1 MDNPIT
7 AKNFEDRRV
16 DPRIENPSVLDLKIL
31 FASETPGLLGKNISG
46 STVDISVSGL
56 GLVVDIDVPV
66 KSTLDVRI
74 TLKGEFKKYFLS
86 GKVRWCKPSDD
97 DGMYSIGVALH
108 ERTDVD
114 TDLESWK
121 KELEA

>member
-1 MDNPIT
+1 MIT
-7 AKNFEDRRV
+7 AKNFEERRQ
-16 DPRIENPSVLDLKIL
+16 DPRIENSSVLDLKIL

-56 GLVVDIDVPV
+56 GLLVDIDVPV

-86 GKVRWCKPSDD
+86 GKVRWCRPSVEE
-97 DGMYSIGVALH
+97 GMYALGVALH

-121 KELEA
+121 IDLSA